1 MIFDFK
7 FITLRIKFSDNL
19 KPMEKSVLLSLFLIF
34 YQ

>member
-7 FITLRIKFSDNL
+7 FITLRIKSSDNL

-34 YQ
+34 NQ